1 MRNGNDKINWYKC
14 NIDEIDEDDSANG
27 WVSWFCELDGHE
39 FFVEVDED
47 YITDSF
53 NLYGLKN
60 LIPRYE

>member
-1 MRNGNDKINWYKC
+1 MVNKKN
-14 NIDEIDEDDSANG
+14 NICIDDIDEDESSNG